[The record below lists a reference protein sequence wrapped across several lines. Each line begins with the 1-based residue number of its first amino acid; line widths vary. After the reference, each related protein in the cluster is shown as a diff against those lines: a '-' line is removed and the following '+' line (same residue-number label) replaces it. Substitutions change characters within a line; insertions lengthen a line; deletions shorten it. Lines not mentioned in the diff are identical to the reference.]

1 MPPLPVQ
8 DTFILALLSLRFA
21 ASLFPITI
29 LSGFLSSLSV
39 ERFNL
44 TTVIPLLSLGQVAN
58 ATGTIVKLVPTQQAI
73 ASGLIPDPT
82 GALALSIAAPSA
94 AASLATVGA
103 SGEKYTT
110 VTSEKSDLS
119 TSPRSP
125 DRQLI
130 TAAASGFGG
139 GAGGG
144 AGTAVDDVGSVGSSS
159 TGSKA
164 LPSHVITVSG
174 RSRQVPYRTYLGPSP
189 SPILSTHLTFHP
201 SLSPY
206 RRCCHS

>member
-1 MPPLPVQ
+1 M
-8 DTFILALLSLRFA
+8 R
-21 ASLFPITI
+21 
-29 LSGFLSSLSV
+29 
-39 ERFNL
+39 RFNQ
-44 TTVIPLLSLGQVAN
+44 TTATPLLSHGQVAN

-73 ASGLIPDPT
+73 SSGLIPDPT

-103 SGEKYTT
+103 SGEKYT
-110 VTSEKSDLS
+110 VPSEKSDLS

-125 DRQLI
+125 DRQLTI
-130 TAAASGFGG
+130 AAASGVAG
-139 GAGGG
+139 GAGAG

-174 RSRQVPYRTYLGPSP
+174 RSRQVSLLLGPCRWVLYEIP
-189 SPILSTHLTFHP
+189 SQA
-201 SLSPY
+201 SL
-206 RRCCHS
+206 

>member
-1 MPPLPVQ
+1 MV
-8 DTFILALLSLRFA
+8 
-21 ASLFPITI
+21 
-29 LSGFLSSLSV
+29 
-39 ERFNL
+39 
-44 TTVIPLLSLGQVAN
+44 QVAN

-103 SGEKYTT
+103 SGEKYT
-110 VTSEKSDLS
+110 VPSEKSDLS

-125 DRQLI
+125 DRQLVA
-130 TAAASGFGG
+130 AAASGVAG
-139 GAGGG
+139 GAGAGAG

-174 RSRQVPYRTYLGPSP
+174 RSRQVPYQA
-189 SPILSTHLTFHP
+189 PI
-201 SLSPY
+201 
-206 RRCCHS
+206 